1 MTLAIVFPGQGSQSV
16 GMMKGFADLPIVET
30 TFREAGGLV
39 DVDYW
44 TMATE
49 GPPEALNRTVNT
61 QPLMLIAGVAC
72 WRAWRERGGP
82 MPAFFAGHSLG
93 EYTALVA
100 SGALKFEDALPLV
113 RFRAQAMQEAV
124 PEGTGGIAAILG
136 LADDQLAG
144 VCADAAQGEVVE
156 PANLNSPGQ
165 VVIAGH
171 RGAVERGMA
180 LAKERGARRAVM
192 LPMSAPSHCS
202 LMKPAADRLRERL
215 EGIDISKPAVPVL
228 HNRSVE
234 SYDDPQRIRAA
245 LVEQLDHPVRW
256 IEIIEALAAR
266 GVTRIGECGPGKVLA
281 GLNKRIAPAVQ
292 GFAVTDSAAI
302 GAALHPSPQ
311 PSPAGEGEPRG

>member
-16 GMMKGFADLPIVET
+16 GMMKGFADVPIVEL
-30 TFREAGGLV
+30 TFREAGALL

-44 TMATE
+44 AMANE
-49 GPPEALNRTVNT
+49 GPAEALNQTVNT

-82 MPAFFAGHSLG
+82 MPSWFAGHSLG

-100 SGALKFEDALPLV
+100 AGAIKFEDALPLV

-136 LADDQLAG
+136 LDDDKLAG
-144 VCADAAQGEVVE
+144 VCTDAAQGEVVE

-180 LAKERGARRAVM
+180 LARERGAKRAVM

-202 LMKPAADRLRERL
+202 LMRPAAERLRERL
-215 EGIDISKPAVPVL
+215 AAIDISRPAVPVL

-234 SYDDPQRIRAA
+234 AYDDPQRIRSA

-256 IEIIEALAAR
+256 IETVRALAAR
-266 GVTRIGECGPGKVLA
+266 GVTRIVECGPGKVLT
-281 GLNKRIAPAVQ
+281 GLDKRIAPEIEGVAL
-292 GFAVTDSAAI
+292 TDAAS
-302 GAALHPSPQ
+302 L
-311 PSPAGEGEPRG
+311 PA